1 MYLMDAQIPMR
12 SIKNQ
17 IANAIE
23 IYVHLARDKEGTR
36 KVMEVAE
43 MSGFNGED
51 YELNY
56 LFERSDDGVLIRTNN
71 ALIHNEKLIR
81 GYS

>member
-1 MYLMDAQIPMR
+1 
-12 SIKNQ
+12 
-17 IANAIE
+17 
-23 IYVHLARDKEGTR
+23 
-36 KVMEVAE
+36 MEVAE